1 MGGTGMSDSA
11 AKVDLLIR
19 TNRLREAGTVVL
31 GLIPPGRGGLRD
43 ELNAWLA
50 RLTQA
55 DTQRRTDDLS
65 ADEYAK
71 TRAKLARQLLDLR
84 RTLDD
89 QTVDARA
96 TAAQPAAQ
104 SVFLSYN
111 HADTADASA
120 IRDTLGGAGIAV
132 RMDVEAMPPG
142 MAIRDFIRESIRATN
157 ATVCIVSERSL
168 LSGWVAQE
176 TALALAALNQWINRR
191 FIACYLDTAF
201 LDTEFRL
208 RATEFID
215 ARLVEIEKLF
225 PQYAQRRIDTVDL
238 NAEKSRLFELRH
250 QLGAI
255 LERLRGSLCLDI
267 RLPARAAS
275 LAKLVQSLRGGDA
288 A

>member
-1 MGGTGMSDSA
+1 MNDNA

-19 TNRLREAGTVVL
+19 TNRLREAGSAVL
-31 GLIPPGRGGLRD
+31 SLIPPERSDLHD

-55 DTQRRTDDLS
+55 DTQRRTEEIS

-71 TRAKLARQLLDLR
+71 TRSKLARQLLELR

-89 QTVDARA
+89 HPPDARA
-96 TAAQPAAQ
+96 AAATPAGQ

-111 HADTADASA
+111 HADAADASD
-120 IRDTLGGAGIAV
+120 IRDALRAASIEV
-132 RMDVEAMPPG
+132 RMDVDAMPPG
-142 MAIRDFIRESIRATN
+142 TAIRDFIRASIRATG

-168 LSGWVAQE
+168 LSGWVGQE
-176 TALALAALNQWINRR
+176 TALALALLDIWVQRR

-201 LDTEFRL
+201 LDSGFRL
-208 RATEFID
+208 RATERID
-215 ARLVEIEKLF
+215 NRLAEIEELF
-225 PQYAQRRIDTVDL
+225 PQYAERRIDTVDL

-250 QLGAI
+250 QLGTI
-255 LERLRGSLCLDI
+255 LDRLRGSLCLDI
-267 RLPARAAS
+267 RPPARAAS
-275 LAKLVQSLRGGDA
+275 LERLVQSLRSGDA